1 MAVGVCHAT
10 NSGTHAFVEDGVAR
24 LVVQQARDRK
34 PLLLSLPQHT
44 SQNTMVVMADPK
56 SRSRIESQEEEGA
69 KPEPTA
75 VRAYRHVQGST
86 RPPSSPR
93 PLAPLRA

>member
-10 NSGTHAFVEDGVAR
+10 KSGTHAFVEDGVAR

-75 VRAYRHVQGST
+75 VRA
-86 RPPSSPR
+86 
-93 PLAPLRA
+93 